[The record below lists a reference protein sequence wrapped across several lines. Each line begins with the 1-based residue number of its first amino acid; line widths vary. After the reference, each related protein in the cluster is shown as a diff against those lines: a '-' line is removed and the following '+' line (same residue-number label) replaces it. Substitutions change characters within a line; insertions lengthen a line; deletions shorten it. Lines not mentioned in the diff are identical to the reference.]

1 MTTWAGPTDLPQ
13 MSTDSDI
20 KLYTIKKANN
30 PSKHATYTK
39 DNAANALFDMNGAN
53 NVNAVSFASYFYFT
67 GSVTD
72 GVATVKIHNLA
83 AGSKKFATSNTW
95 TDAGSDWYI
104 ASKTEN
110 GVSISKNADF
120 SGNNS
125 WNDYQGSGYLVDYWS
140 ASDGGSQ
147 WIIEAVDVSVEAI
160 DSVKTATIA
169 KVESLA
175 NVTCLFPAKDNYIAQ
190 IEAIANNGGA
200 ASLKAV
206 AEVLF
211 SYVKTVNNMSVKLV
225 NNGSGERYGRFL
237 GYDATNNR
245 PAGVSNDDNGALWTL
260 DVVGGEFVKLYNMF
274 NNIYIGSPADT
285 TPRETNYNNA
295 TSYKVIPTAE
305 NRVALV
311 ASNGNM
317 LHLANHTNYKL
328 ISHYSLTDGASL
340 WDVTLV
346 GEVVSR
352 EKYNK
357 DKIDNVNAFAQA
369 VQGAYGLVTDASK
382 YFSNYKSTAEG
393 SYEALLDK
401 SYANASYFHS
411 AYNDEP
417 GDGTGVHY
425 IRADFGKAVNG
436 FYFYMA
442 PRAGNGNNRPVNI
455 TVSGSNNDT
464 DYEEIG
470 TVTTTLDGTM
480 TPYISAK
487 LGEKEYQYIRLT
499 VTSTNSGSKFFT
511 LSELYFFPA
520 SDDVNTLM
528 ESYEA
533 FKNAS
538 VVATEWNVKAQ
549 ALLEVERTLATAN
562 IKKEVAAIL
571 AANEENHA
579 DEPAYGQYTTTAYNA
594 LATALAAGDATLESL
609 EAAIAVFNKAKNA
622 PAYIITSA
630 WNGGYSK
637 GSAIYY
643 DGAWK
648 WKTADRFNKQ
658 MWMTIP
664 AHNADAAPVVDAY
677 DANGTSYAINDYL
690 TGHTMRDVK
699 VQIVKIDNWDG
710 AYNLQY
716 NANANSTNAAQH
728 AQSGGA
734 LVSWKPAVVDNCQA
748 SAWNIEFIG
757 STYEL
762 DNLTITDEQ
771 IAALNALQT
780 AYNAKAPY
788 AELFGNALGQYSGD
802 KDAFLAAL
810 AGAKAIVKATIVE
823 QAKKSVD
830 EINAAKTA
838 LDNAPAL
845 TLNMPVAG
853 KYYRIRCTDGNNRYL
868 SSNTN
873 DAGRMLTTLSTDQSN
888 IFYYTNGGLL
898 SYNRGV
904 YIHAE
909 SSSNQVKLR
918 DVAQTSTAE
927 FIDGKDNNKPGSYL
941 INIKNSGDNGNGRYI
956 HGLNE
961 TTDSGKD
968 KPTNGTHSGYT
979 WWLEEVTELPVAI
992 TAAGYASFYAPVAV
1006 TVPSGIEAHYL
1017 TNIIGKFASMT
1028 KIESGIIPANTG
1040 VMLTGTDGKPA
1051 TEGTYNLA
1059 ITINDV
1065 SINNNMFKGTI
1076 ATEYVTGNAYVLAI
1090 KDNNVGL
1097 YSVTLNKENETA
1109 FQNNSHKAYLPAG
1122 TSTMQNSAGFR
1133 FSFGGTTAIEEV
1145 ETESENVKAI
1155 YDLTG
1160 RKLSEIT
1167 KPGIYIIDG
1176 KKVLVK

>member
-1 MTTWAGPTDLPQ
+1 MKKLISSMLMLLCATTLWAGVTDLPE
-13 MSTDSDI
+13 MSTEGNI
-20 KLYTIKKANN
+20 KLYKIKKANN
-30 PSKHATYTK
+30 TSKHATYTK

-110 GVSISKNADF
+110 GVSISKNDDF

-200 ASLKAV
+200 ASLKAI

-295 TSYKVIPTAE
+295 ASYKVIPTAE

-411 AYNDEP
+411 AYNSEP

-528 ESYEA
+528 ASYEA

-538 VVATEWNVKAQ
+538 VVATEWNAKAQ

-594 LATALAAGDATLESL
+594 LTAALAAGDATLESL
-609 EAAIAVFNKAKNA
+609 EAAIVAFNKAKNA

-648 WKTADRFNKQ
+648 WKTADRFNKE

-664 AHNADAAPVVDAY
+664 AHNADAAPIVDAY

-810 AGAKAIVKATIVE
+810 AGAEVIVKATIVE

-853 KYYRIRCTDGNNRYL
+853 KYYAFNCVASGKYL
-868 SSNTN
+868 SSDITGTDNRLTMIDEANNT
-873 DAGRMLTTLSTDQSN
+873 T
-888 IFYYTNGGLL
+888 IFYYKGTSLL
-898 SYNRGV
+898 SYATG
-904 YIHAE
+904 
-909 SSSNQVKLR
+909 
-918 DVAQTSTAE
+918 QTINAYRMNTIGDETSAVFAAASKGTP
-927 FIDGKDNNKPGSYL
+927 GKY
-941 INIKNSGDNGNGRYI
+941 NIK
-956 HGLNE
+956 LNE
-961 TTDSGKD
+961 RHIFGAGENIDSGS
-968 KPTNGTHSGYT
+968 GTPDNRDGYVWT
-979 WWLEEVTELPVAI
+979 IEEVTSLPVNI
-992 TAAGYASFYAPVAV
+992 TTAGYASFYAPVAI

-1017 TNIIGKFASMT
+1017 TKIIGEFASMT
-1028 KIESGIIPANTG
+1028 KIENGIIPANTG
-1040 VMLTGTDGKPA
+1040 VMLTGEEGKPA
-1051 TEGTYNLA
+1051 TADTYNFTITDDVTAIEGNMFEGTVAAAY
-1059 ITINDV
+1059 IQEGD
-1065 SINNNMFKGTI
+1065 
-1076 ATEYVTGNAYVLAI
+1076 YVLYNG
-1090 KDNNVGL
+1090 NNGVGL
-1097 YSVTLNKENETA
+1097 YPVKANQASY
-1109 FQNNSHKAYLPAG
+1109 SHKAYLPKNTG
-1122 TSTMQNSAGFR
+1122 TSLSNSLR
-1133 FSFGGTTAIEEV
+1133 FSFGGTTAIEKV
-1145 ETESENVKAI
+1145 ESRNEKEEI

-1160 RKLSEIT
+1160 RKLEGISGA
-1167 KPGIYIIDG
+1167 GIYIVNG

>member
-1 MTTWAGPTDLPQ
+1 MKKITSFMLTLLVAMTAWAGPTDLPQ
-13 MSTDSDI
+13 MSTDDDI
-20 KLYTIKKANN
+20 KVYTIKKA
-30 PSKHATYTK
+30 SADKYVTYAD
-39 DNAANALFDMNGAN
+39 DNVANALLGKD
-53 NVNAVSFASYFYFT
+53 AVSYASYFYFT
-67 GSVTD
+67 GRVTE

-83 AGSKKFATSNTW
+83 AGDKKFTNSNKW
-95 TDAGSDWYI
+95 TADGSDWYI

-125 WNDYQGSGYLVDYWS
+125 WNDYQGSGYLIDYWS
-140 ASDGGSQ
+140 AGDGGSQ
-147 WIIEAVDVSVEAI
+147 WVIEAVAVTAEAI
-160 DSVKTATIA
+160 AAKKTEA
-169 KVESLA
+169 KEKIENLA
-175 NVTCLFPAKDNYIAQ
+175 KVTCLFPAKGDYIAQ
-190 IEAIANNGGA
+190 IEAIADNGGA

-206 AEVLF
+206 AEVLC
-211 SYVKTVNNMSVKLV
+211 SYVKTADNKSVKLDNV
-225 NNGSGERYGRFL
+225 GNLDLTQNDPRRDLFL

-245 PAGVSNDDNGALWTL
+245 PAGVAKNDNGALWTL
-260 DVVGGEFVKLYNMF
+260 DVVGGEFVKLYNMV
-274 NNIYIGSPADT
+274 NNIYLGSPADP
-285 TPRETNYNNA
+285 TPSVTNYNNA
-295 TSYKVIPTAE
+295 AFYKVIPTAE
-305 NRVALV
+305 NRVAFV

-328 ISHYSLTDGASL
+328 ISYYSLTDGASL
-340 WDVTLV
+340 WDVTAF

-352 EKYNK
+352 EKYNT

-382 YFSNYKSTAEG
+382 YYSNYKSAAEG
-393 SYEALLDK
+393 SYDALLDK

-411 AYNDEP
+411 AYGSEP

-455 TVSGSNNDT
+455 TVSGSNDDT

-499 VTSTNSGSKFFT
+499 VTSTNTGSKFFT

-538 VVATEWNVKAQ
+538 IVAAEWNVKAQ
-549 ALLEVERTLATAN
+549 ALLEVEKTLATAN

-579 DEPAYGQYTTTAYNA
+579 DKPAYGQYTTTAYNA
-594 LATALAAGDATLESL
+594 LTAALTAEYATLESL
-609 EAAIAVFNKAKNA
+609 EAAIVAFNKAKNA

-648 WKTADRFNKQ
+648 WKTADRFNKE

-664 AHNADAAPVVDAY
+664 AHNADAAPIVDAY

-699 VQIVKIDNWDG
+699 VQIVKINNWDG

-716 NANANSTNAAQH
+716 NADANSTNAAQH

-780 AYNAKAPY
+780 AYNAKSPY
-788 AELFGNALGQYSGD
+788 AEHLGNALGQYSGD

-810 AGAKAIVKATIVE
+810 ADAEVIVKATIVE

-845 TLNMPVAG
+845 TLNMPKTG
-853 KYYRIRCTDGNNRYL
+853 KYYRLKNNASGWYATSDLRTGETQHESKLHMKEDGTQANTVWYLDSNN
-868 SSNTN
+868 
-873 DAGRMLTTLSTDQSN
+873 A
-888 IFYYTNGGLL
+888 FL
-898 SYNRGV
+898 SYTQGK
-904 YIHAE
+904 YLGDM
-909 SSSNQVKLR
+909 SSDWSFETIGSEGNTV
-918 DVAQTSTAE
+918 VFAQGAT
-927 FIDGKDNNKPGSYL
+927 IGKYQIKPSSGRSLYGDKIRL
-941 INIKNSGDNGNGRYI
+941 DAAGEANNSGNYEWVI
-956 HGLNE
+956 
-961 TTDSGKD
+961 
-968 KPTNGTHSGYT
+968 
-979 WWLEEVTELPVAI
+979 EEVTSLPVTI
-992 TAAGYASFYAPVAV
+992 TAAKYATFYAPVAV
-1006 TVPSGIEAHYL
+1006 AVPTGVTAHTVTINGEWATLSEAL
-1017 TNIIGKFASMT
+1017 TV
-1028 KIESGIIPANTG
+1028 IPANTG
-1040 VMLTGTDGKPA
+1040 VVLYSKTA
-1051 TEGTYNLA
+1051 GTYNLTITEDVEA
-1059 ITINDV
+1059 IEGNTLRGSVATTYYTETGTYYALGLVNSEVGFYRDEF
-1065 SINNNMFKGTI
+1065 NNNR
-1076 ATEYVTGNAYVLAI
+1076 
-1090 KDNNVGL
+1090 
-1097 YSVTLNKENETA
+1097 
-1109 FQNNSHKAYLPAG
+1109 FQNNSHKAYLYIANG
-1122 TSTMQNSAGFR
+1122 GVKSIAIR
-1133 FSFGGTTAIEEV
+1133 FPGTTGVEEV
-1145 ETESENVKAI
+1145 EIRNEKEEI

-1160 RKLSEIT
+1160 RRVNEIT
-1167 KPGIYIIDG
+1167 KAGIYIIG
-1176 KKVLVK
+1176 GRKILVK

>member
-1 MTTWAGPTDLPQ
+1 MKKITSFMLMLLCVMTAWAGPKDLPQ
-13 MSTDSDI
+13 MSTDGDI
-20 KLYTIKKANN
+20 KVYTIKKASAN
-30 PSKHATYTK
+30 KYVTYAD
-39 DNAANALFDMNGAN
+39 DNVANALLDKD
-53 NVNAVSFASYFYFT
+53 AVSYASYFYFT

-72 GVATVKIHNLA
+72 GVATVKIHNLV
-83 AGSKKFATSNTW
+83 AGDKMFATSNKW
-95 TDAGSDWYI
+95 TTDGSDWYI
-104 ASKTEN
+104 ASKTDN

-125 WNDYQGSGYLVDYWS
+125 WNDYQGKGYLVDYWS
-140 ASDGGSQ
+140 AGDGGSQ
-147 WIIEAVDVSVEAI
+147 WVIEAVAVTEDAISAKKTDAKTKIEA
-160 DSVKTATIA
+160 
-169 KVESLA
+169 LA
-175 NVTCLFPAKDNYIAQ
+175 NVTCLFPAKESYIAQ
-190 IEAIANNGGA
+190 IEAIANDGGV
-200 ASLKAV
+200 ASLKAI
-206 AEVLF
+206 ADVLC
-211 SYVKTVNNMSVKLV
+211 SYVKTADNKSVKLDNV
-225 NNGSGERYGRFL
+225 GDFDLTKNDPRRDLFL

-245 PAGVSNDDNGALWTL
+245 PAGVAKDDNGALWTL
-260 DVVGGEFVKLYNMF
+260 DVVGGEFVKLYNMV
-274 NNIYIGSPADT
+274 NNIYLGSPADT

-295 TSYKVIPTAE
+295 AFYKVIPTAE

-328 ISHYSLTDGASL
+328 ISWYDLEDGASL
-340 WDVTLV
+340 WDVTTV

-352 EKYNK
+352 DKYNK

-382 YFSNYKSTAEG
+382 YYSNYKSNAEG
-393 SYEALLDK
+393 SYDALLDK

-411 AYNDEP
+411 AYGEEP
-417 GDGTGVHY
+417 GDGSGVHY

-499 VTSTNSGSKFFT
+499 VNSTNTGSKFFT

-538 VVATEWNVKAQ
+538 VVAAEWNVKAQ

-571 AANEENHA
+571 AANEKNHV

-594 LATALAAGDATLESL
+594 LTAALAAEDATLESL

-648 WKTADRFNKQ
+648 WATADRFNKK

-664 AHNADAAPVVDAY
+664 AHNTDAAPIVDKY

-716 NANANSTNAAQH
+716 NADANSTNAAQH

-734 LVSWKPAVVDNCQA
+734 LVSWKPAVIDNCQA
-748 SAWNIEFIG
+748 SAWSIEFIG

-762 DNLTITDEQ
+762 DNLAITDEQ

-780 AYNAKAPY
+780 AYNAKSPY
-788 AELFGNALGQYSGD
+788 AEFLGDALGQYSGD
-802 KDAFLAAL
+802 KDTFLAAL
-810 AGAKAIVKATIVE
+810 AGAEAIVKATIVE
-823 QAKKSVD
+823 QATKSVE

-853 KYYRIRCTDGNNRYL
+853 KYYAFSCVDGGKYVSSTISGSDNRL
-868 SSNTN
+868 TMVGKEDNT
-873 DAGRMLTTLSTDQSN
+873 T
-888 IFYYTNGGLL
+888 IYYYDGTSLL
-898 SYNRGV
+898 SYATG
-904 YIHAE
+904 
-909 SSSNQVKLR
+909 
-918 DVAQTSTAE
+918 QTINAYDLTA
-927 FIDGKDNNKPGSYL
+927 IG
-941 INIKNSGDNGNGRYI
+941 
-956 HGLNE
+956 E
-961 TTDSGKD
+961 TTTVEFTAANKGTVGKYNIRLGERVIYGSGTNIDSGTGNPD
-968 KPTNGTHSGYT
+968 NRDGYVWT
-979 WWLEEVTELPVAI
+979 IKEVTTLPVTI
-992 TAAGYASFYAPVAV
+992 TAAKYATFHAPMAV
-1006 TVPSGIEAHYL
+1006 EIADGVTAYTATINGNWVTLNEIE
-1017 TNIIGKFASMT
+1017 G
-1028 KIESGIIPANTG
+1028 GVIPANTG
-1040 VMLTGTDGKPA
+1040 VVLYADVEKA
-1051 TEGTYNLA
+1051 TTYNFDITENVKAIEGNALRGSVATTYYTAAGTYYALGVVDGVTA
-1059 ITINDV
+1059 FYKDKF
-1065 SINNNMFKGTI
+1065 NNNR
-1076 ATEYVTGNAYVLAI
+1076 
-1090 KDNNVGL
+1090 
-1097 YSVTLNKENETA
+1097 
-1109 FQNNSHKAYLPAG
+1109 FQNNSHKAYLFIPGASG
-1122 TSTMQNSAGFR
+1122 SASLR
-1133 FSFGGTTAIEEV
+1133 FNFGGTTAIEEV
-1145 ETESENVKAI
+1145 ETEVAETII

-1160 RKLSEIT
+1160 RRVNEIT
-1167 KPGIYIIDG
+1167 KAGVYIVNG

>member
-1 MTTWAGPTDLPQ
+1 MLMLLCAMTAWAGPTDLPQ
-13 MSTDSDI
+13 MSTDGDI
-20 KLYTIKKANN
+20 KVYTIKKA
-30 PSKHATYTK
+30 SADKYVTYAD
-39 DNAANALFDMNGAN
+39 DNVANALLDK
-53 NVNAVSFASYFYFT
+53 VAVSYASYFYFT

-72 GVATVKIHNLA
+72 SVATVKIHNLV
-83 AGSKKFATSNTW
+83 AGDKMFATSNKW
-95 TDAGSDWYI
+95 TTDGSDWYI

-125 WNDYQGSGYLVDYWS
+125 WNDYQGSGRLVDYWS
-140 ASDGGSQ
+140 AGDGGSQ
-147 WIIEAVDVSVEAI
+147 WVIEAVAVTEDSISAKKADAKTKIEA
-160 DSVKTATIA
+160 
-169 KVESLA
+169 LA
-175 NVTCLFPAKDNYIAQ
+175 NVTCLFPAKDSYIAQ
-190 IEAIANNGGA
+190 IEAIADNGGA
-200 ASLKAV
+200 ASLKAI
-206 AEVLF
+206 ADVLC
-211 SYVKTVNNMSVKLV
+211 SYVKTADNKSVKLDNV
-225 NNGSGERYGRFL
+225 GNLDLTKDDPRRDLFL
-237 GYDATNNR
+237 GYDATNSR
-245 PAGVSNDDNGALWTL
+245 PAGVAKDDNGALWTL
-260 DVVGGEFVKLYNMF
+260 DVVGGEFVKLYNML
-274 NNIYIGSPADT
+274 NNIYLGSPAAT
-285 TPRETNYNNA
+285 TSRETNYNNA
-295 TSYKVIPTAE
+295 AFYKVIPTAE

-328 ISHYSLTDGASL
+328 ISHYDLADGASL
-340 WDVTLV
+340 WDVTAF

-352 EKYNK
+352 DKYNT

-369 VQGAYGLVTDASK
+369 VQDAYGLVTDASK
-382 YFSNYKSTAEG
+382 YYSNYKSDAEG
-393 SYEALLDK
+393 SYDALLDK

-411 AYNDEP
+411 AYGSEP

-464 DYEEIG
+464 DYEVIDS
-470 TVTTTLDGTM
+470 VTTTLDGTM

-499 VTSTNSGSKFFT
+499 VTSTNTSTTFFT

-538 VVATEWNVKAQ
+538 IVATEWNAKAQ

-579 DEPAYGQYTTTAYNA
+579 DVPAYGQYTTTAYNA
-594 LATALAAGDATLESL
+594 LTAALAAEDATLESL
-609 EAAIAVFNKAKNA
+609 EAAIVAFNKAKNA

-643 DGAWK
+643 DGAWR
-648 WKTADRFNKQ
+648 WATADRFNKK

-664 AHNADAAPVVDAY
+664 AHNADAAPIVDAY

-699 VQIVKIDNWDG
+699 VQIVKINNWDG

-716 NANANSTNAAQH
+716 NADANSTNAAQH

-780 AYNAKAPY
+780 AYNAKSPY
-788 AELFGNALGQYSGD
+788 AELLGNALGQYSGD

-810 AGAKAIVKATIVE
+810 AGAEVIVKATIVE

-853 KYYRIRCTDGNNRYL
+853 NYYAFSCVDGGKYVSSTISGSNNRL
-868 SSNTN
+868 TMVGKEDNT
-873 DAGRMLTTLSTDQSN
+873 T
-888 IFYYTNGGLL
+888 IYYYDGTSLL
-898 SYNRGV
+898 SYATG
-904 YIHAE
+904 
-909 SSSNQVKLR
+909 
-918 DVAQTSTAE
+918 QTINAYDLTA
-927 FIDGKDNNKPGSYL
+927 IG
-941 INIKNSGDNGNGRYI
+941 
-956 HGLNE
+956 E
-961 TTDSGKD
+961 TTSVTFTAANKGTVGKYNIRLGERVIYGSGTNIDSGTGNPD
-968 KPTNGTHSGYT
+968 NRDGYVWT
-979 WWLEEVTELPVAI
+979 IKEVTTLPVTI
-992 TAAGYASFYAPVAV
+992 SAAKYATFYAPVAV
-1006 TVPSGIEAHYL
+1006 EVADGVTAYTATINDNWVTLNEI
-1017 TNIIGKFASMT
+1017 TT
-1028 KIESGIIPANTG
+1028 DVIPANTG
-1040 VMLTGTDGKPA
+1040 VVLYADVEEATTYNFDVTENVEGIASDLLGSVATTYYTETGTYYA
-1051 TEGTYNLA
+1051 LA
-1059 ITINDV
+1059 LDNTAEAGVAFCKDEF
-1065 SINNNMFKGTI
+1065 NNNR
-1076 ATEYVTGNAYVLAI
+1076 
-1090 KDNNVGL
+1090 
-1097 YSVTLNKENETA
+1097 
-1109 FQNNSHKAYLPAG
+1109 FQNNSHKAYLYIADG
-1122 TSTMQNSAGFR
+1122 GAKSIAIR
-1133 FSFGGTTAIEEV
+1133 FPGTTGIEEV
-1145 ETESENVKAI
+1145 EIRNEKEEI

-1160 RKLSEIT
+1160 RRVNEIT
-1167 KPGIYIIDG
+1167 KAGVYIVNGRKI
-1176 KKVLVK
+1176 LVK